1 MKTYAAIAPVL
12 LLLAFALPACD
23 ATIEHTETAEP
34 AEVRGF
40 PEQSLTIVREGG
52 SETLRA
58 WVADTPERQQQGLMF
73 VRSMPRD
80 RGMLFPQARPRPMTM
95 WMKNTYIPL
104 DMVWIGDGDFVIGV
118 SERTEPLSEAL
129 VTSPG
134 PITAV
139 LELNAGEAARRGIAR
154 GQRIVASGSRQS
166 P

>member
-1 MKTYAAIAPVL
+1 MKPVTPWAS
-12 LLLAFALPACD
+12 LLALFVFALPACD

-40 PEQSLTIVREGG
+40 PEQSLKIEREGG
-52 SETLRA
+52 ADTLRV
-58 WVADTPERQQQGLMF
+58 WIADTPERQQQGLMF

-80 RGMLFPQARPRPMTM
+80 RGMLFPQTRPRPMTM

-104 DMVWIGDGDFVIGV
+104 DMVWIGEDDFVIGV

-139 LELNAGEAARRGIAR
+139 LEINAGEAARRGIAR
-154 GQRIVASGSRQS
+154 GQRIVATGTRQN